1 INSQSLNTVIWSIIL
16 GFSVYGIL
24 RLILRKRLLAFVK
37 QLASRADL
45 NLMDEIGYRSVIIG
59 FPLFA
64 LGGIFFAAIWAQI
77 AWSRFWGWDPKET
90 WAFITF
96 MFYTVFLHLRLN
108 RGYEGEKSA
117 WLAVLGFILILFN
130 LIAINLI
137 VAGLHSYA
145 LLEKRVEM
153 TEKIL
158 IVDDEERIRKLLNM
172 YLVREG
178 YDITEAENGE
188 EALELAMENDYN
200 CILLDLMMPKMDGIE
215 VASRLRRTKST
226 PIIMLTAK
234 GEENNRV
241 EGFEVGADDYIVK
254 PFSPREVVLR
264 VKAILRRSSETTF
277 INQEAT
283 AKDVIVYEHL
293 VIDND
298 AHRVLAD
305 DHNVNLT
312 PKEYELLLFLAKS
325 PDKVFDREE
334 LLKEVWHYD
343 FYGDLRTVDTHVKRL
358 REKLNKV
365 SPEASRMIHT
375 VWGIG
380 YK

>member
-1 INSQSLNTVIWSIIL
+1 M
-16 GFSVYGIL
+16 
-24 RLILRKRLLAFVK
+24 A
-37 QLASRADL
+37 
-45 NLMDEIGYRSVIIG
+45 
-59 FPLFA
+59 
-64 LGGIFFAAIWAQI
+64 
-77 AWSRFWGWDPKET
+77 
-90 WAFITF
+90 
-96 MFYTVFLHLRLN
+96 
-108 RGYEGEKSA
+108 
-117 WLAVLGFILILFN
+117 
-130 LIAINLI
+130 
-137 VAGLHSYA
+137 
-145 LLEKRVEM
+145 
-153 TEKIL
+153 EKIL

-178 YDITEAENGE
+178 YEITEADNGE
-188 EALELAMENDYN
+188 EALDLAMEQDFH

-215 VASRLRRTKST
+215 VAKRLRNHKST

-264 VKAILRRSSETTF
+264 VKAILRRSSETAF
-277 INQEAT
+277 IEADAT
-283 AKDVIVYEHL
+283 AKDVIAYDHL

-298 AHRVLAD
+298 AHRVLA
-305 DHNVNLT
+305 NNAKVNLT

-365 SPEASRMIHT
+365 SPEASEMIHT

-380 YK
+380 YKFEVNE